1 MNILI
6 VVNLL
11 EKKQPISY
19 TIYRA
24 ARMLVTTKAV
34 SQDLVLTDWQ
44 RIGSGSPGVELAG
57 RSPGR
62 RYDKHRRIIL
72 GFIVVCIVNMARY
85 FSSLRA
91 LLVDCVTAIH
101 CSINMLMEGAFLPT
115 WPTQQ
120 TGASRLVYLCP
131 TLSDHHDDEFIRR
144 CERVRRQFI
153 RPAHC
158 VVWWWSV

>member
-11 EKKQPISY
+11 EKKQPDLLH
-19 TIYRA
+19 IYRA

-34 SQDLVLTDWQ
+34 SPGPGVTDWQ
-44 RIGSGSPGVELAG
+44 RIGSGSPGVELRGQVA
-57 RSPGR
+57 GR

-72 GFIVVCIVNMARY
+72 GFMCRLHVNMARY

-91 LLVDCVTAIH
+91 LLVVLRNWIH
-101 CSINMLMEGAFLPT
+101 CSINMLMEGAFLPHMAN
-115 WPTQQ
+115 QQ
-120 TGASRLVYLCP
+120 TDASRLVYLCP
-131 TLSDHHDDEFIRR
+131 TLSRSSRDEFIRR

-153 RPAHC
+153 LTSAF
-158 VVWWWSV
+158 VVWWWSA